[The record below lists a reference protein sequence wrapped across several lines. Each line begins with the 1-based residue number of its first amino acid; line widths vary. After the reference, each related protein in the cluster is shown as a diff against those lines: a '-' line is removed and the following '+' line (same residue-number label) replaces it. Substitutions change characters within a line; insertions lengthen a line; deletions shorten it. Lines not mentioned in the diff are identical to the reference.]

1 MTANTETRL
10 AKIESMLMSITS
22 KLGIVGIK
30 HRPAP
35 LPKLH
40 TSQNPAPRAAPA
52 KLAQQQH
59 AAFRAGRKSERE
71 RIQALLSAPD
81 AARNPAL
88 TLEAYVALHGDS
100 VAALRLVQQVA
111 RPLTRQHAPAPRKLT
126 AADVM
131 RAAETARKMRDGR

>member
-1 MTANTETRL
+1 MTTNTETRL
-10 AKIESMLMSITS
+10 AKIERMLMSITS
-22 KLGIVGIK
+22 KLGIVGID

-40 TSQNPAPRAAPA
+40 TSARVAHTGNT
-52 KLAQQQH
+52 LSAQGRSD
-59 AAFRAGRKSERE
+59 AYRAGRKAERQ
-71 RIQALLSAPD
+71 RIQALLSAPE

-131 RAAETARKMRDGR
+131 RAAETVRKMRDGR